1 MMCSDHPRPQVS
13 DIIRKIQSSLDE
25 AGIQAAIDDPI
36 DDIIAAAGTHNPPSS
51 AQELIGHVAAVIRK
65 LFGRLP
71 IAARRFNEVRARDE
85 AASLISQCY
94 GGLPGAGFE
103 SAMLEAT
110 DDRIPGLDLLYQ
122 RLGEHLKARL
132 RQEYV
137 SGVFSRCIDPADW
150 DTNRAIAAFLLEKL
164 RPDLPEGAPTLRPE
178 QFVDCIPELFFAV
191 QRSECSTTSLFVDRF
206 PTTT

>member
-1 MMCSDHPRPQVS
+1 MCSDHPRPQVS

-25 AGIQAAIDDPI
+25 ARIQAVIDDPI
-36 DDIIAAAGTHNPPSS
+36 DEALAAVSTHEPPLS
-51 AQELIGHVAAVIRK
+51 AHELIAHVASAIRN
-65 LFGRLP
+65 LYGRLP
-71 IAARRFNEVRARDE
+71 IAARCFDEARARDE
-85 AASLISQCY
+85 AASLIAQCY

-110 DDRIPGLDLLYQ
+110 DDRIPGLDLLYR
-122 RLGEHLKARL
+122 RLGEHIRARL

-137 SGVFSRCIDPADW
+137 NGVFSRCIDPADW

-191 QRSECSTTSLFVDRF
+191 QRSECSTTSLFMDRF

>member
-25 AGIQAAIDDPI
+25 ARIQAVIDDPI
-36 DDIIAAAGTHNPPSS
+36 DEALAAVSTHEPPSS
-51 AQELIGHVAAVIRK
+51 AHELIAHVASAIRN

-71 IAARRFNEVRARDE
+71 IAARCFDEARARDE
-85 AASLISQCY
+85 AAFLIAECY

-110 DDRIPGLDLLYQ
+110 DDRIPGLDLLYR
-122 RLGEHLKARL
+122 RLWEHLKARL
-132 RQEYV
+132 RQDYV
-137 SGVFSRCIDPADW
+137 NGVFSRHLDPSDW
-150 DTNRAIAAFLLEKL
+150 DTNRAVAAVFLDKL

-178 QFVDCIPELFFAV
+178 QFVDCIPELFFAAH
-191 QRSECSTTSLFVDRF
+191 RAEYPTMPLFVDRF